1 MEHVMARMPRVP
13 SWKDEKPM
21 DKAKAFYE
29 PISAGYHPGWKCA
42 DLESRLDGKFVP
54 KISDALANKTLIH
67 HPVRPKIEGTY
78 PIMQAMKDAKRAR
91 ETEPVLS
98 AHCLP
103 VTFPIKADKVRY
115 PASTK
120 RGADNPLYFVSSQVI
135 GKEPPQQHQL
145 AERYFPKNCD
155 YTKTYTDSKPR
166 ITGLVT
172 RPTMSRVHREL
183 DQPY

>member
-1 MEHVMARMPRVP
+1 MEHVMARMSRVP

-42 DLESRLDGKFVP
+42 DRESRLDGKFVP
-54 KISDALANKTLIH
+54 KISDALANKTLIP

-78 PIMQAMKDAKRAR
+78 PILQAFKDAKRAR
-91 ETEPVLS
+91 ETEAVLS

-103 VTFPIKADKVRY
+103 VTFPIKAEKVRY

-120 RGADNPLYFVSSQVI
+120 RGADNPLYFVSSMVI

-155 YTKTYTDSKPR
+155 YTKTYTDSAPR
-166 ITGLVT
+166 TTGLVT